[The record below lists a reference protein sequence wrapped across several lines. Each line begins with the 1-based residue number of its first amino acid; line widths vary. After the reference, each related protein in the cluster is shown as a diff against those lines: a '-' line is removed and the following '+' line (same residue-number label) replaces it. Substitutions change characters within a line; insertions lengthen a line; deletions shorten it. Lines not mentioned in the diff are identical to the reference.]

1 MALRW
6 IRQQSFG
13 IFPHDQILDLLVES
27 DVTSNKINLT
37 DIFTFFYILHLWE
50 ICREWTSLLPNNF
63 KLFSDVT
70 ENDIFSHW
78 HCAYLDNI
86 LRDEGAGKYIIYTNL
101 PNCLSICNECQT
113 FLTPER
119 EQNASD

>member
-1 MALRW
+1 MQELPWLWGEYVSKVSKKNFRDT
-6 IRQQSFG
+6 
-13 IFPHDQILDLLVES
+13 PYDQILDLLVE
-27 DVTSNKINLT
+27 
-37 DIFTFFYILHLWE
+37 
-50 ICREWTSLLPNNF
+50 
-63 KLFSDVT
+63 SDVT

-86 LRDEGAGKYIIYTNL
+86 LRDDGAGKYIIYTNL
-101 PNCLSICNECQT
+101 PNCLSICNERQT